1 MGLTDTLPFQRGV
14 SYRRRDDVHGK
25 FGGQHQ
31 GGISTPRHQPF
42 IFLFTGDEGEAYGY
56 KDGWD
61 PSGVFLYTGEGQ
73 EGDMEFSGGNRAIRD
88 HAVDGKDLLLFQTL
102 GKGKPVR
109 FLGDF
114 SCANYEYRTGADRN
128 GKQRQTI
135 VFHLLPADGIETDV
149 VEVPNPVGMA
159 DTQGI
164 PLEVLRR
171 RAYEAAG
178 VSGGGGGREALRT
191 YRQRSQ
197 AVRAYVL
204 RRAGGLCECCGSK
217 APFLRADGTAYLE
230 PHHIRRLTDG
240 GPDHPKHVGAIC
252 PNCHR
257 EIHHGRD
264 GVARN
269 NLLRDRVWA
278 LEPGNM

>member
-1 MGLTDTLPFQRGV
+1 MALPDTLPFQRGM
-14 SYRRRDDVHGK
+14 SYRRREEVHGK
-25 FGGQHQ
+25 FGGQQQ
-31 GGISTPRHQPF
+31 GGISTPRDQPF

-88 HAVDGKDLLLFQTL
+88 HAADGKDLLLFQTL
-102 GKGKPVR
+102 GKGKSVR
-109 FLGDF
+109 FVGSF
-114 SCANYEYRTGADRN
+114 SCANYEYRTGPDRT
-128 GKQRQTI
+128 GKQRQTL
-135 VFHLLPADGIETDV
+135 VFHLLPADGDGTGVD
-149 VEVPNPVGMA
+149 VPNEA
-159 DTQGI
+159 WRDTQNLS
-164 PLEVLRR
+164 LEILRR
-171 RAYEAAG
+171 RAYEAA
-178 VSGGGGGREALRT
+178 SASDGGGGREAFLT

-197 AVRAYVL
+197 AVRAYVF
-204 RRAGGLCECCGSK
+204 RRAGGVCESCGSK

-240 GPDHPKHVGAIC
+240 GPDHPRHVGAIC

-264 GVARN
+264 GAARN
-269 NLLRDRVWA
+269 ELLRDRVWK
-278 LEPGNM
+278 LEPHT